1 MQVATRRWGPVSG
14 WDEPLPDW
22 DGPSTA
28 VLVFAGARVEVPDPA
43 LAQVAAAFPTSAVLG
58 CSTAGA
64 VVDDLLEDDAVVVTV
79 VRFAATR
86 LRLRTRPVT
95 ASTSAATGADLGR
108 ALADDGLA
116 AVLVVSEGLDV
127 NGTALAA
134 GLVDG
139 LAERL
144 GAAAAADVPV
154 TGGLAGDGDRFGRTW
169 VLVDGRP
176 VPGHV
181 SALGLY
187 GARLRVGW
195 GSQGGWSVFGPER
208 RVTAAHGNVV
218 HEFDDQ
224 PALALYRRYLGDRAG
239 ELPAGALR
247 FPLAVTRPG
256 SSDREVV
263 RTVLAVDEDA
273 QTMTFAGD
281 VPTGSRVRLMR
292 ASVDRLLDGAE
303 GAAEDAALTAGPT
316 PSAAPALAVAVSC
329 VGRRLVLGDDV
340 DRELEA
346 VRVGLT
352 GDTVL
357 AGFYSYGE
365 LAPVEGGPCR
375 LHNQTMTMTTWQE
388 LPDDGRR

>member
-1 MQVATRRWGPVSG
+1 MQVATRRWGPVTG

-28 VLVFAGARVEVPDPA
+28 VLVFAGAQVEVPDPA
-43 LAQVAAAFPTSAVLG
+43 LSEVVAAFPTSAVLG

-64 VVDDLLEDDAVVVTV
+64 IAGDLLEDEQVVVTV
-79 VRFAATR
+79 ARFADTR
-86 LRLRTRPVT
+86 LHLETRPVT
-95 ASTSAATGADLGR
+95 ASTSSATGTELGR
-108 ALADDGLA
+108 ALAAADPGLV
-116 AVLVVSEGLDV
+116 AVLVLSEGLDV
-127 NGTALAA
+127 NGTALAS

-139 LAERL
+139 LVEQL
-144 GAAAAADVPV
+144 GETAATEVAV

-169 VLVDGRP
+169 VLVDGLPRT
-176 VPGHV
+176 GHV
-181 SALGLY
+181 VALGLS
-187 GARLRVGW
+187 GPGLRVGW

-208 RVTAAHGNVV
+208 RVTAADGNVV
-218 HEFDDQ
+218 REFDDQ

-247 FPLAVTRPG
+247 FPLAVRRPG
-256 SSDREVV
+256 SSDLEVV
-263 RTVLAVDEDA
+263 RTVLAVDEHE

-281 VPTGSRVRLMR
+281 VPAGSRVRLMR

-303 GAAEDAALTAGPT
+303 GAAEDAVAAAPV
-316 PSAAPALAVAVSC
+316 APALALAVSC
-329 VGRRLVLGDDV
+329 VGRRLVLGVDV

-346 VRVGLT
+346 ARTALGGT
-352 GDTVL
+352 TVL

-388 LPDDGRR
+388 LVDDARR